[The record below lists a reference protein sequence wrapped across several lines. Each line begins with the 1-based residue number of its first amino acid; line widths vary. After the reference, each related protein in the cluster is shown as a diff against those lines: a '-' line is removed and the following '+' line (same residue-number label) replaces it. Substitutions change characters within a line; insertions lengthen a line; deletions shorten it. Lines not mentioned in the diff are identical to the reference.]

1 MPSIPAMDSGDT
13 AWLLTSSAL
22 VLFMTPGLAL
32 FYGGMVRGKNVLAML
47 MKNVVAMG
55 IVTVTWIV
63 IGYSL
68 AFSTGGELITIGGW
82 GFLGNLDL
90 FALGELGF
98 GDESGTG
105 NEIQGLTIPD
115 NAHMLFQMMFAIITP
130 ALISGAVAE
139 RMKFSAWAIFIAIWS
154 IIVYAPMAH
163 WVWNANGFILS
174 NVEAIDFAGGLVVHI
189 NAGAAAL
196 ALLLVLGP
204 RLGWRRQLMRP
215 NALPLT
221 VLGAMILWFGWF
233 GFNAGSA
240 LVSDGGAANAFATTQ
255 IAAAVAATAWMFA
268 EWFVSGKPT
277 TLGFASGA
285 VAGLVAITPAAGFVS
300 PLWAV
305 VIGIAAGV
313 ICYSALRIKFRLNF
327 DDSLDVVAVHL
338 VGGIVGA
345 LLLGL
350 FAEEAIGGVDG
361 LFFGNPLQLL
371 QQLAAVGIA
380 FGYSFVL
387 SYAIAYILNRTMGI
401 RVSEEEE
408 RQGLDLTLHD
418 EQSWVLA
425 E

>member
-1 MPSIPAMDSGDT
+1 MPEIDSGDT

-55 IVTVTWIV
+55 IVTVTWIL

-68 AFSTGGELITIGGW
+68 AFSTSGELISIGGW

-98 GDESGTG
+98 GKESGLG
-105 NEIQGLTIPD
+105 NEIQRLTIPD

-163 WVWNANGFILS
+163 WVWNSNGFIYEHLQ
-174 NVEAIDFAGGLVVHI
+174 AIDFAGGLVVHI

-313 ICYSALRIKFRLNF
+313 ICYSALRIKFRFNF

-350 FAEEAIGGVDG
+350 FAEKAIGEVDG

>member
-1 MPSIPAMDSGDT
+1 MDSGDT

-47 MKNVVAMG
+47 MKNIIAMG
-55 IVTVTWIV
+55 IVTVTWVV
-63 IGYSL
+63 IGYSM
-68 AFSTGGELITIGGW
+68 AFSQDAGG
-82 GFLGNLDL
+82 LGVVGDLNL
-90 FALGELGF
+90 FGLGELGF
-98 GDESGTG
+98 GDELGLG
-105 NEIQGLTIPD
+105 NAIQGLTIPD

-139 RMKFSAWAIFIAIWS
+139 RMKFSAWVIFIAIWS

-163 WVWNANGFILS
+163 WVWQADGFIFADLQ
-174 NVEAIDFAGGLVVHI
+174 AIDFAGGLVVHI

-196 ALLLVLGP
+196 ALVLVLG
-204 RLGWRRQLMRP
+204 RRVGWRQSPMRP

-221 VLGAMILWFGWF
+221 VLGAMMLWFGWF

-255 IAAAVAATAWMFA
+255 IATAVAATAWVFA
-268 EWFVSGKPT
+268 EQVVNGKPT

-300 PLWAV
+300 PLWAI

-313 ICYSALRIKFRLNF
+313 ICFSALQLKFRFNF

-350 FAEEAIGGVDG
+350 FAEELIGGVDG
-361 LFFGNPLQLL
+361 LIFGNALQFA
-371 QQLAAVGIA
+371 QQAAAVAIA
-380 FGYSFVL
+380 FGYSFGVTYVL
-387 SYAIAYILNRTMGI
+387 AFILDRTMGI

-408 RQGLDLTLHD
+408 RQGLDLALHD